1 VSALLKA
8 AAVIV
13 CGIGIWWSC
22 LFMRADDLFRADTI
36 AGLREAI
43 RLVPDQPAYY
53 VRLAQLDRERSEPL
67 LEKALSLNRY
77 DSRAA
82 IDLGLLREAAGDY
95 AAAEKLF
102 LRAFEADRTFL
113 PRWTLVNYYFRRDNI
128 PAFWTWARI
137 TAEMPS
143 DDITPLF
150 QLCRRVT
157 SDSKTVEQRVI
168 TADPAVIRQYVEF
181 LVQGNDLVAAASLA
195 PRLLRYGKPENDVTA
210 LLALIDKLIS
220 AGDFGAAV
228 EVWSALAG
236 AHWIAEDRSLPYNS
250 TFSRRPLQAGF
261 DWRLP
266 SQEGLN
272 ATPGE
277 AGLNVEFSGKEPES
291 CAIAEQV
298 LPLQPGEHELLYR
311 YRTAGIPAGVGLHW
325 QIADAM
331 SGAVLAASGDLSSE
345 TFRQD
350 SFVFHVPDSTRFVRL
365 RLDYQ
370 RAIGTPR
377 ISGVLV
383 VVSTKLERRQPS

>member
-1 VSALLKA
+1 VSALLRA

-22 LFMRADDLFRADTI
+22 LFLRADNLFRADTI
-36 AGLREAI
+36 AGIREAI

-113 PRWTLVNYYFRRDNI
+113 PRWTLVNYYFRRDII

-137 TAEMPS
+137 TAEMPAE
-143 DDITPLF
+143 DIRPLF

-157 SDSKTVEQRVI
+157 PDTTAVEQRVI
-168 TADPAVIRQYVEF
+168 TADPAVVRQYLEF
-181 LVQGNDLVAAASLA
+181 LVQGNELVAAAGLA
-195 PRLLRYGKPENDVTA
+195 PKLLRYGKPEDDGTA
-210 LLALIDKLIS
+210 LLALVDRLIS
-220 AGDFGAAV
+220 AGDFAAAS

-236 AHWIAEDRSLPYNS
+236 ARWIPEDRFLPYNS
-250 TFSRRPLQAGF
+250 AFSRRPMQAGF

-266 SQEGLN
+266 AHEGLN

-298 LPLQPGEHELLYR
+298 LPLQPGEHELQYR
-311 YRTAGIPAGVGLHW
+311 FRTAGIPAGAGLHW

-331 SGAVLAASGDLSSE
+331 SGAALATSHDLSSE
-345 TFRQD
+345 ALRQD
-350 SFVFHVPDSTRFVRL
+350 SFVFRAPDSARFVRL
-365 RLDYQ
+365 RLNYQ

-383 VVSTKLERRQPS
+383 LASTKLETRVH